1 MVVSGA
7 YSALPPASS
16 DVPSEP
22 PSPTPSFVLLDLQ
35 GPSCCRASLTCSG
48 SVVVCYVWVN
58 RLAGRPDRR
67 SYQLIDGEV
76 RVEKIEQ
83 VRRFLYVD
91 SLLARRPGWRASWY
105 SPGGADLHQRLTP
118 RPR

>member
-1 MVVSGA
+1 MLRWG
-7 YSALPPASS
+7 
-16 DVPSEP
+16 
-22 PSPTPSFVLLDLQ
+22 
-35 GPSCCRASLTCSG
+35 SLTRSG

-58 RLAGRPDRR
+58 RLAGWPDRR